1 MGLRKENDRT
11 MHSELMLTDALTLSL
26 CFVSR
31 RVISEREI
39 ESILLGGA
47 AD

>member
-11 MHSELMLTDALTLSL
+11 MHSELMLTDALSL

-39 ESILLGGA
+39 ESIMLGGA